1 MIYTLLQPR
10 IKTFTA
16 KKALNRN
23 KAHEC
28 LNRSSILP
36 AASCCIE
43 GNTCE

>member
-1 MIYTLLQPR
+1 MLHSDIYSNLDSVCNVG
-10 IKTFTA
+10 

-28 LNRSSILP
+28 LNKSSIFP

-43 GNTCE
+43 GNT